1 MRRLGTEEWS
11 GLAMLVVALAL
22 AGPVLFGYAA
32 PSVPRGWWIALFVLV
47 MVTLLGSL
55 MREKADL
62 LRHTM
67 FGTAVVASWAVVL
80 TAPQVGLMP
89 VLLVVIASVSV
100 YVAPLGVGFVVV
112 ALNTV
117 VLVVLAT
124 LRDDGLADALVGVGF
139 YLLIQL
145 ATMLSSMTLV
155 REQRLRRE
163 LSQAHVDLRAA
174 SALLTESAR
183 TAERLRISRDLHDL
197 IGHQLTVLTLE
208 LEAARHRDGAQAR
221 DHVERANRV
230 ARDLLADVRA
240 TVGELRTASSDLTEA
255 FRQVVRDLPDLDV
268 SIDVG
273 PDLQVDEEQTAAL
286 VRAVQEIVTNTLRH
300 ADARALRIAVAA
312 GPGGVVL
319 TALDDGRGFHELVPG
334 NGLRGLAERFEALG
348 GGVEFDGADGFRVT
362 ARVPT

>member
-1 MRRLGTEEWS
+1 MRLGTEEWS

-22 AGPVLFGYAA
+22 AGPVLFGHAGTTI
-32 PSVPRGWWIALFVLV
+32 PRGWWITLFVLL
-47 MVTLLGSL
+47 MVALLGSL
-55 MREKADL
+55 VRERADL
-62 LRHTM
+62 LRHAM
-67 FGTAVVASWAVVL
+67 FATAVVSSWAVVL
-80 TAPQVGLMP
+80 TAPEVGLMP

-100 YVAPLGVGFVVV
+100 YVAPLRVGFVVV
-112 ALNTV
+112 GLNTA
-117 VLVVLAT
+117 VLVVLT
-124 LRDDGLADALVGVGF
+124 VQRDNGLADALVGVGF

-145 ATMLSSMTLV
+145 ATVLSSITLI

-208 LEAARHRDGAQAR
+208 LEAARHRDGDQAR

-230 ARDLLADVRA
+230 ARELLADVRT

-268 SIDVG
+268 SIDVS
-273 PDLQVDEEQTAAL
+273 PDVQVDEEQTAAL

-300 ADARALRIAVAA
+300 ADARALRISLTA
-312 GPGGVVL
+312 GQDGVVL
-319 TALDDGRGFHELVPG
+319 SARDDGRGFRELVPG

-362 ARVPT
+362 ARVPA